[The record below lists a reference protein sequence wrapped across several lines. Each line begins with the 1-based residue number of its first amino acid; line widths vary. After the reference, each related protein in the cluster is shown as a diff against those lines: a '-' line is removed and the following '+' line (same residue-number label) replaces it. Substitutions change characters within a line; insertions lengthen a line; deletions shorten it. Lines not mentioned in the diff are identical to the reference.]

1 MLCFRM
7 GAFYAP
13 GLIGINVLRLLSSM
27 YYQCWAV
34 MATNVPHE
42 RVFKASKSN
51 NFYMGL
57 LLLILF
63 LSLLP
68 VVYTIMTL
76 PPSFDCGPFRC
87 QHKQDKACHARTHVH
102 RLDLVAIPSGKAKM
116 FDVIMETIDL
126 DLPAFMGTL
135 FSYAAN
141 PGLIIPAVLLMVYVF
156 RRHGDACIFSHFLEN
171 YHSDLWYIPLEFF

>member
-87 QHKQDKACHARTHVH
+87 QYKQDKACLH
-102 RLDLVAIPSGKAKM
+102 RADRVDICSGKAKM

-141 PGLIIPAVLLMVYVF
+141 PGLIIPAVLLMVYVC
-156 RRHGDACIFSHFLEN
+156 RRHGDAYIFSLLEN
-171 YHSDLWYIPLEFF
+171 YHSYLWCIDQGFFE

>member
-87 QHKQDKACHARTHVH
+87 QHKQDKACHAHTHIV
-102 RLDLVAIPSGKAKM
+102 
-116 FDVIMETIDL
+116 
-126 DLPAFMGTL
+126 TL
-135 FSYAAN
+135 
-141 PGLIIPAVLLMVYVF
+141 LISVVGRQRCLM
-156 RRHGDACIFSHFLEN
+156 
-171 YHSDLWYIPLEFF
+171 